1 MTYLLMG
8 WWGPGALA
16 VVWPTTVCLLD
27 FFCSNVWYCV
37 MVGHC
42 LCFIT
47 FFCFG
52 LCVLRDDAWVSWGSF
67 MQAGQQCVLV
77 HIWAGGGVGSP
88 WDPFEPSR

>member
-1 MTYLLMG
+1 
-8 WWGPGALA
+8 
-16 VVWPTTVCLLD
+16 
-27 FFCSNVWYCV
+27 
-37 MVGHC
+37 MVGAWCIGCC
-42 LCFIT
+42 LAHHGLPVGFLLLQCLVLCNGGSLSLLYHL
-47 FFCFG
+47 FCFG